1 MNLLRHLL
9 SILALPT
16 TVAVVVPYLLVSSP
30 RFGALRWTAP
40 PPLAAVSAA
49 AGVLTIGAGLAL
61 VFVTVRHFATVGR
74 GTLAPWDPP
83 ARLVVAGVY
92 RHVRNPMITGV
103 GLVLLGEALALR
115 SPAVLA
121 WGGVFALL
129 NATYIPLVEERGLER
144 RFGESYREYRR
155 HVPRWIPRATPW
167 GEDAPRRAA

>member
-1 MNLLRHLL
+1 MTLLRHLL

-16 TVAVVVPYLLVSSP
+16 TVAVVVPYLLASSS

-40 PPLAAVSAA
+40 PALAALSTV
-49 AGVLTIGAGLAL
+49 AGVLAIGAGLAL
-61 VFVTVRHFATVGR
+61 VAVTVRHFATLGR

-83 ARLVVAGVY
+83 SRLVVAGVY

-103 GLVLLGEALALR
+103 GLVLVGEALALR
-115 SPAVLA
+115 SLAVLA
-121 WGGVFALL
+121 WALVFSLL

-144 RFGESYREYRR
+144 RFGEAYREYRR

-167 GEDAPRRAA
+167 AEDAPRRAA